1 VADASVVDVI
11 GGTAM
16 VTVEVEKI
24 VVVVSK
30 AGYTSSTDADAKF
43 TLLVPEYLVSV
54 NEMVTVGTTV
64 CALL

>member
-1 VADASVVDVI
+1 MADASVVDVI